1 MELTLTA
8 GSTRDRN
15 GTRAIGGLGYTHFMG
30 GTKLS
35 LSALTSEQARM
46 GSLRIDHILSDRLTG
61 YIEGSQTRIP
71 GQKPDNRVGLGVSY
85 AFGGKNTN
93 YARSEKGSIDLADR
107 VRELAHDYQMHG
119 VGSVAMFGN
128 VESTTI
134 VKTTEKESRTAKIPE
149 IVKIDKT
156 TVNPNG
162 SVTMSFASDARWTYE
177 CQIDGKEINTCT
189 NPMTTPALSVGAHTL
204 RVRAVNNTVK
214 GDLQHSPWTEAK
226 VNIFADTEALVLAP
240 EIISIGYTSVSFRYR
255 ISDVDGVRNQT
266 CSVNGKTVTPDKDG
280 ICTVTGLTPGER
292 VTLTTKGEVNAK
304 QPNGSD
310 LWVSKEVSTPVTLS
324 IATDAP
330 TIITL
335 DVANVTTNSL
345 LAKCNIDDRN

>member
-1 MELTLTA
+1 
-8 GSTRDRN
+8 
-15 GTRAIGGLGYTHFMG
+15 MG
-30 GTKLS
+30 DTKWT
-35 LSALTSEQARM
+35 LSALTSEQARK
-46 GSLRIDHILSDRLTG
+46 GSLRIDHILSGGLTA
-61 YIEGSQTRIP
+61 YIEGSQTRTP
-71 GQKPDNRVGLGVSY
+71 GQKADNRVGVGVSY
-85 AFGGKNTN
+85 ALGGKNTS
-93 YARSEKGSIDLADR
+93 YSRSEKGLIDLAGR
-107 VRELAHDYQMHG
+107 VRELAPDHQTHG
-119 VGSVAMFGN
+119 VGSVAKLGN
-128 VESTTI
+128 VESITT
-134 VKTTEKESRTAKIPE
+134 VKTTEKETRTAKIPE

-156 TVNPNG
+156 TVNPDG
-162 SVTMSFASDARWTYE
+162 SVTMNFASDARWAYE
-177 CQIDGKEINTCT
+177 CQIDGKEIVTCV
-189 NPMTTPALSVGAHTL
+189 NPMTTPVLSAGAHTL

-214 GDLQHSPWTEAK
+214 GDLQRSLWTEAK

-280 ICTVTGLTPGER
+280 ICTITGLTPGER
-292 VTLTTKGEVNAK
+292 VTLTTKGEVNVK

-310 LWVSKEVSTPVTLS
+310 LWVPKEISTPVTLS